1 MIAERYILIILV
13 SLFTLLFSLVLDV
26 LLRPIPPAMRFFI
39 QVPVLVIV
47 MDNMRLMLHDYAERF
62 RLVKEHVNGAFFFA
76 APLAALA
83 SGSLFKDMRSLLR
96 LV

>member
-13 SLFTLLFSLVLDV
+13 SLFTLFFSFLLDV

-47 MDNMRLMLHDYAERF
+47 MDDMRLMLHDYAEKF
-62 RLVKEHVNGAFFFA
+62 RLVKEHVDGAFFFA

>member
-1 MIAERYILIILV
+1 MILERYFLIILV
-13 SLFTLLFSLVLDV
+13 SIFTLLFSVALDK
-26 LLRPIPPAMRFFI
+26 LLAPIPPAMRFFI
-39 QVPVLVIV
+39 QVPILVIV
-47 MDNMRLMLHDYAERF
+47 MDDMRLMLHDYAERF

-83 SGSLFKDMRSLLR
+83 SGSLFQDMRSLLR